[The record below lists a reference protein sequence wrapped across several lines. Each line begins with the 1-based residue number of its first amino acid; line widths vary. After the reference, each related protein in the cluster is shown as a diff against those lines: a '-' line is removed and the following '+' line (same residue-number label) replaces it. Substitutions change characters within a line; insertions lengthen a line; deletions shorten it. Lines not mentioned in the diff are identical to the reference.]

1 MFSITRQDRG
11 GPRRKRRKGE
21 MTFILGKGLVIRGEL
36 TGEGDVQVQGQ
47 LEGKINLIGTVVI
60 LEGALVRADITAT
73 EILVG
78 GSVRGNL
85 TASGKVELSPTGHL
99 VGDIRSKALIV
110 REGAAVNGRINVEV
124 PLSPVGVFAEMTR
137 LIQQEEARGI

>member
-1 MFSITRQDRG
+1 
-11 GPRRKRRKGE
+11 